1 MITLYGVPRSR
12 TLRCIW
18 MLEELGQP
26 YRLETVTYRGGGTRT
41 PEYLAVNPNGK
52 IPALRDGDL
61 VLWESLAINLYL
73 AEKYGGGLWPATVE
87 DRGRAGQWSHWAM
100 GELEGHLLTMLEA
113 APVGEAEEVSAAVVS
128 AEEVSAAVADA
139 EAALKKPLSILNDA
153 LTGRP
158 HLLGAD
164 FSVADLNVAVIAAW
178 GLWAG
183 MDLSPHPALHKWLT
197 ACLERPA
204 ARKMIAMRNA
214 Q

>member
-1 MITLYGVPRSR
+1 MIVLYGIARSR
-12 TLRCIW
+12 AQRCIW

-41 PEYLAVNPNGK
+41 PDYLAVNPNGK

-113 APVGEAEEVSAAVVS
+113 APEGEAEEVSAAVVS
-128 AEEVSAAVADA
+128 AAVVSAAVADA

-153 LTGRP
+153 LSGRP

-183 MDLSPHPALHKWLT
+183 MNLSPHPALHKWLT

>member
-1 MITLYGVPRSR
+1 MIVLYGIARSR
-12 TLRCIW
+12 AQRCIW

-41 PEYLAVNPNGK
+41 PDYLAVNPNGK

-113 APVGEAEEVSAAVVS
+113 APEGE

-153 LTGRP
+153 LSGRP

-183 MDLSPHPALHKWLT
+183 MDLSPHPALHIWLT